1 MFPFQV
7 KTTTKSSKKTP
18 LPIEP
23 EPVSKQVVPVKT
35 MPDVVEEHVQ
45 QPEVDDRETGET
57 FERLDGDIKAIKSE
71 IEASQRSPFAFTV
84 IMGLSGGVL
93 VVMLF
98 VIIAMVMRRR
108 RFQQSRVIVTE
119 NDDERDHLVEMQ
131 RNGFENPTYKFFYYW
146 TQHNRQHHVSAQ
158 ASSAGV

>member
-1 MFPFQV
+1 MNLCYHSSFVNECLPFQV

-23 EPVSKQVVPVKT
+23 EPVSKQVEKIPVKT

-45 QPEVDDRETGET
+45 REQPEVDDRETGET

-131 RNGFENPTYKFFYYW
+131 RNGFENPTYKFFYY
-146 TQHNRQHHVSAQ
+146 
-158 ASSAGV
+158 